1 MVPHLTRAFRSKLYG
16 GRSIQQFQG
25 AFVCLFPN
33 IRERIALWIELL
45 DRSVGHYPIEIV
57 TDKELVDGKSS
68 RAIAYVVHPL
78 SGMMM

>member
-1 MVPHLTRAFRSKLYG
+1 MVPHLTQAFILKLYG
-16 GRSIQQFQG
+16 GGSTQLFQG

-57 TDKELVDGKSS
+57 TDKELVDGK
-68 RAIAYVVHPL
+68 ALEPL
-78 SGMMM
+78 LMLFTPFPE